1 MSRPRAALAGL
12 VAALA
17 LAGCG
22 ESAKLSPEAER
33 GRQVYLAQ
41 CLTCHGPDPAQDGPV
56 APAIKGAARELLE
69 ARIRDGAYPPG
80 YRPKRPTRVMP
91 PMPAVVADIGVL
103 AEYLR

>member
-12 VAALA
+12 AAALA

-22 ESAKLSPEAER
+22 EPARLSPEAER

-41 CLTCHGPDPAQDGPV
+41 CLTCHGPDPAQDGPL

-80 YRPKRPTRVMP
+80 YRPKRPTKVMP

>member
-1 MSRPRAALAGL
+1 MSRPRAILAALA
-12 VAALA
+12 AALA

-22 ESAKLSPEAER
+22 SETLSPEAER

-56 APAIKGAARELLE
+56 GPAVKGASRALLE
-69 ARIRDGAYPPG
+69 TRIRDGAYPPG